1 MRKRLY
7 SHGQKS
13 REKFAFAWHFFK
25 SQGLILR
32 LFPIPQQDWTLM
44 YPEVSTLY
52 RVGERELQDI
62 FENDALFYE
71 GTHKLQEI
79 LNTASLLSGIV
90 VLKVLKTGSQHVFIH
105 RAPTQ
110 SVCLANCYFI
120 VNVPD
125 LPFALPI
132 AIYR

>member
-1 MRKRLY
+1 
-7 SHGQKS
+7 
-13 REKFAFAWHFFK
+13 
-25 SQGLILR
+25 
-32 LFPIPQQDWTLM
+32 M
-44 YPEVSTLY
+44 YPEVFKVSTLY